1 MDNSNAINEELNKF
15 ESRRLADIAD
25 IAAGIHISKEDYCD
39 SGISVIR
46 SADIQNGQ
54 IIKSNLYVPE
64 SNAEK
69 YADQLLQEGD
79 ILLTRIGGRHEF
91 AQVTEDDIPA
101 VATENLFIIRSYGV
115 LDNYLFSYLTSE
127 TGKAI
132 FNKQL
137 SGIEDTGNT
146 LITICRKE
154 LENLMIPIFSDEIMY
169 ALSNT
174 RNASDDDIMN
184 IFSCLYVLDKGNEK
198 GNAYRIEEREWM
210 VVNAF
215 KNTGWKD
222 EEIDRSAKMFWKKS
236 DRNYTVRP
244 DMVLLHE
251 NKCLAIV
258 EVKSNLA
265 RINKD
270 RIYSWLEMLQNGE
283 IPFFI
288 LTTGY
293 YYEIH
298 SANNMIIGKMLTP
311 PSKEY
316 LLSMLNGKEA

>member
-1 MDNSNAINEELNKF
+1 MNNPNTINEELNKF

-25 IAAGIHISKEDYCD
+25 VAAGMHISKEDYCD

-101 VATENLFIIRSYGV
+101 VATENLFIIRPYGV
-115 LDNYLFSYLTSE
+115 TDNYLFCYLTSE

-137 SGIEDTGNT
+137 SDIEDTGNT

-174 RNASDDDIMN
+174 RNASDDDIMD
-184 IFSCLYVLDKGNEK
+184 IISCMYVCDNANEI
-198 GNAYRIEEREWM
+198 RIEEREQI

-215 KNTGWKD
+215 RNIGWKD
-222 EEIDRSAKMFWKKS
+222 EEIDCAARMFWKKS
-236 DRNYTVRP
+236 DGKYITRP

-258 EVKSNLA
+258 EVKNNLA
-265 RINKD
+265 RINMD
-270 RIYSWLEMLQNGE
+270 RIHSWLQMLQNGE

-298 SANNMIIGKMLTP
+298 SANNMIVGKMLTP

-316 LLSMLNGKEA
+316 LLSILNGKEAE